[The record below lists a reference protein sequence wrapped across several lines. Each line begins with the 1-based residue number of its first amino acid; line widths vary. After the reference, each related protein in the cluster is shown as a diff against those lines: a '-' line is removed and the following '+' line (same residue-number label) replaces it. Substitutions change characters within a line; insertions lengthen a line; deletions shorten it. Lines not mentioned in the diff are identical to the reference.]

1 MITALNTPRFSHTYG
16 SGCNQCSAD
25 FALGHSFRLISSSH
39 ISSLRAAF
47 SPPSLDQ
54 VMASSSSATQ
64 IASTGQY
71 SIYVVLGLVVQTFFF
86 GVYTVLI
93 VLSTRMLLKRGLKTR
108 SNKVMFMITLFMY
121 LLSAAYWAY
130 SVADVVDQMRNYIDD
145 LQNPLNYS
153 ATHDTVTK
161 WSPLFNA
168 IVLVNYILSDAV
180 IVWRAWILCLRNHRK
195 YLCITMF
202 FLVLTTTSVTC
213 TIIFRIIALIEAPFK
228 AQFPNSSYL
237 VQGINIL
244 QISNLGMSLIS
255 NFSAT
260 AVVGVAAWRHRQSIR
275 AAFADNKKRTKAD
288 QVLALLVESG
298 LLYCV
303 SGLTVLVASLIR
315 LPKGTLGDLYNP
327 INVQI
332 AGAYTPVVL
341 LLVSMQRSLTET
353 TFLNTFEGSAPSR
366 PIQFNTASN
375 TNSGHQNRS
384 SAAVVSVQFARNPAE
399 LSRTAETDAMLYSN
413 PQASEKI

>member
-1 MITALNTPRFSHTYG
+1 
-16 SGCNQCSAD
+16 
-25 FALGHSFRLISSSH
+25 
-39 ISSLRAAF
+39 
-47 SPPSLDQ
+47 
-54 VMASSSSATQ
+54 MASSSLATQ
-64 IASTGQY
+64 ITSTGQ
-71 SIYVVLGLVVQTFFF
+71 SLIYDILGLVLQTFFF

-130 SVADVVDQMRNYIDD
+130 SVADVVDRMRNYIND

-153 ATHDTVTK
+153 ASHDTVTK

-180 IVWRAWILCLRNHRK
+180 VVWRAWILCLRNHRK
-195 YLCITMF
+195 YLSIAIF
-202 FLVLTTTSVTC
+202 FLGLTAISVTG
-213 TIIFRIIALIEAPFK
+213 TIIFRIIALVEAPS
-228 AQFPNSSYL
+228 AQLPNSSYL

-244 QISNLGMSLIS
+244 QISNLSMSLIS

-260 AVVGVAAWRHRQSIR
+260 AVVGATAWRHRQSLR
-275 AAFADNKKRTKAD
+275 VAFADNKKRTKAD
-288 QVLALLVESG
+288 QVLTLLVESG

-315 LPKGTLGDLYNP
+315 LPQGTLGDLYTP

-332 AGAYTPVVL
+332 AVSFYSAFPVVQSNSLYAQGAYPLVVL
-341 LLVSMQRSLTET
+341 LLVTMQRSLTET
-353 TFLNTFEGSAPSR
+353 TFLNTFEGSAPSH

-384 SAAVVSVQFARNPAE
+384 GAAVVGIQFARNPE
-399 LSRTAETDAMLYSN
+399 LSRTELGSETDAMLYSN
-413 PQASEKI
+413 PRASEKT